1 MPSIEISQ
9 EHYDRLMAF
18 KSVVEQVIQDRVSES
33 EFADFIVF
41 SAVER
46 LFLESAMSGDLQ
58 LIEGVRRGD
67 SVLKATVETLRMAQL
82 TLQGL
87 SRQFPQ
93 EVFGFVATIWQGMN
107 TDDRQDKG
115 MGFHVLWDRYKAGK
129 RERP

>member
-1 MPSIEISQ
+1 MPTIEISQ
-9 EHYDRLMAF
+9 EHYNRLMAF
-18 KSVVEQVIQDRVSES
+18 KLVVEQALQQQMPEL

-41 SAVER
+41 SAIER

-67 SVLKATVETLRMAQL
+67 SVLQATVETLRMAQL

-93 EVFGFVATIWQGMN
+93 EVFGYIATVWQGMN
-107 TDDRQDKG
+107 CDERRDKG
-115 MGFHVLWDRYKAGK
+115 MGFHVLWERYKQEK
-129 RERP
+129 T